1 MTYKRISRYWHKLT
15 TEHGVFFGYSREEV
29 ETKARAAELQAS
41 LKAARRHA
49 QAQRFRDIAAQEQAE
64 FLRRSDTQR
73 GIR

>member
-29 ETKARAAELQAS
+29 EGKARAAEL
-41 LKAARRHA
+41 KAARRLA
-49 QAQRFRDIAAQEQAE
+49 QAQRFRDIAAQEQVE
-64 FLRRSDTQR
+64 FLRQSDCQR